1 MKSTVTDP
9 WSCTDTCGEKKI
21 SESCSSFEDSFVS
34 TASNLQELT
43 KLPDSEEYLARLCKF
58 FPPHSRLKSIQGGTS
73 KQDLINSLSSAKE
86 DCIARLITNG
96 HNLETAEEREL
107 ATNPLIRHIAPHLQ
121 ALTAN
126 ELVHLLKADVL
137 QAVVDEQKQ
146 IIKDIEDKSL
156 DSSLDN
162 KDNNG
167 L

>member
-43 KLPDSEEYLARLCKF
+43 KLPDSEEYLARLY
-58 FPPHSRLKSIQGGTS
+58 SRLKSIQGGTS